1 MKKKMLVEEEQ
12 KQKEEQERQA
22 AAQAGEAND
31 KGGRKLKAPAVAV
44 LVTGNKN
51 RKMKRGK
58 IVRSAIDTSKAK
70 QIAKKD

>member
-1 MKKKMLVEEEQ
+1 MLVEEEQ
-12 KQKEEQERQA
+12 KLKEEQEQHDA
-22 AAQAGEAND
+22 ARTGEAQN